1 MLAHARI
8 IIRIHPQQIRPHA
21 HATHV
26 DGGEERLA
34 LQSFYHVLYVGNG
47 IGTRVIASVDNEPRV
62 FDVHNT
68 RAQSAS
74 RHVRER
80 AAHSPVAFG
89 DKQQCHFV
97 HERVHGSLDGWLE
110 HERI

>member
-1 MLAHARI
+1 MLARARI
-8 IIRIHPQQIRPHA
+8 IIRIHAQQIRPQA

-34 LQSFYHVLYVGNG
+34 LQCFDHVLHVGIG
-47 IGTRVIASVDNEPRV
+47 IGTRVLASVDNESRV
-62 FDVHNT
+62 FDVHNA
-68 RAQSAS
+68 RVQSAS

-80 AAHSPVAFG
+80 AAHSPMPLG